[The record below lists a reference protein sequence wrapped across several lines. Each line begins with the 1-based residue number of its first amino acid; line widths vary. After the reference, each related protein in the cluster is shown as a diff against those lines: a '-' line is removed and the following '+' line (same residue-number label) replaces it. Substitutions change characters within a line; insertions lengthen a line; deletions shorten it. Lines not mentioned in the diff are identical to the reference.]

1 MEEGDSPVTIWE
13 DLDNDI
19 LKILQSFDVF
29 ELSAG
34 LAHVCN
40 AWRLACCDQLPLKT
54 LDLSFQY
61 KKKSEVVVMEKGDS
75 PVRKWEDLDINIWV
89 KILQSF
95 DLFQLIYVIP
105 QVCRAWQLACSDQ
118 LLWKMLDLS
127 LDESILEKS
136 SRLDKFLTLITHSCI
151 KCQHTLND
159 EGLIRWY
166 ENEEDLWKVDEVRSL
181 AI

>member
-19 LKILQSFDVF
+19 LVKILQSFDVF

-54 LDLSFQY
+54 LDLSGL
-61 KKKSEVVVMEKGDS
+61 KRLKVLNTSHCIIT
-75 PVRKWEDLDINIWV
+75 EDPPPTPM
-89 KILQSF
+89 KILT
-95 DLFQLIYVIP
+95 
-105 QVCRAWQLACSDQ
+105 
-118 LLWKMLDLS
+118 K
-127 LDESILEKS
+127 LDESILGKA
-136 SRLDKFLTLITHSCI
+136 SRLDKFLTLITDSCI
-151 KCQHTLND
+151 KCQHTLSD
-159 EGLIRWY
+159 EGLMRWY

>member
-19 LKILQSFDVF
+19 LVKILQSFDVF

-54 LDLSFQY
+54 LDLS
-61 KKKSEVVVMEKGDS
+61 KSEAVVMEKGDF
-75 PVRKWEDLDINIWV
+75 PVRKWEDLDINILV

-95 DLFQLIYVIP
+95 DLFQLINNLEEALRICLQSVSRKIDPTPKYLLEP
-105 QVCRAWQLACSDQ
+105 QS
-118 LLWKMLDLS
+118 WKHTNVDLPS
-127 LDESILEKS
+127 
-136 SRLDKFLTLITHSCI
+136 
-151 KCQHTLND
+151 
-159 EGLIRWY
+159 
-166 ENEEDLWKVDEVRSL
+166 
-181 AI
+181 